1 MAATPLWQVPVTY
14 GAVGA
19 TRASDLMSY
28 PPKGYRPLERRVRI
42 GRGEERWSFACAETM
57 SWGIQRRSGLRVEL
71 LPAPVEATA
80 GSYAPVAFDA
90 GGAPV
95 RPAVVGET
103 EAVFTADGTPLLRPG
118 DVARLRMR
126 FWPRRIPAR
135 VVYVVDEPRRR
146 GFAYGTLPGHPER
159 GEEAFVVERLA
170 DDSVWLVI
178 RAFSRP
184 AGPLVRIGS
193 PLARLLQATFTAR
206 YERAL
211 AGPLPRRPLPDRPLP
226 GRSLR
231 DSGDAPS
238 EGPL

>member
-19 TRASDLMSY
+19 TKAPDLMTY

-42 GRGEERWSFACAETM
+42 GHGDARWDFAWTETM
-57 SWGIQRRSGLRVEL
+57 SWGIQRRSGMKVQLE
-71 LPAPVEATA
+71 PAPAEATVA
-80 GSYAPVAFDA
+80 SYTPVAFDA
-90 GGAPV
+90 DGAPV
-95 RPAVVGET
+95 RPAVVGEAGET
-103 EAVFTADGTPLLRPG
+103 VFTAEGTALLRPG
-118 DVARLRMR
+118 DVARLRMG

-159 GEEAFVVERLA
+159 GEESFVVERLA

-184 AGPLVRIGS
+184 SGPLVWIGY
-193 PLARLLQATFTAR
+193 PVARLLQAVYTAR

-211 AGPLPRRPLPDRPLP
+211 AGPLP
-226 GRSLR
+226 GN
-231 DSGDAPS
+231 GDLA
-238 EGPL
+238 